1 MVATSDPD
9 HAPDMSEY
17 NVMLGIREEYFDAP
31 NLGRLISG
39 CLDNPGLCVTGRIK
53 ALPPGMWRWI
63 VIQPDCEDILKELIW
78 AFSDFARDHVV
89 CGDPKAR
96 YLAGNPW
103 YPSRP
108 ATESTAQ
115 QFPAFAQPS

>member
-31 NLGRLISG
+31 NLGRLI
-39 CLDNPGLCVTGRIK
+39 LDVWSNPGFVSPDESKQYHPGC
-53 ALPPGMWRWI
+53 ALDRHS
-63 VIQPDCEDILKELIW
+63 PDCEDILKELIW
-78 AFSDFARDHVV
+78 AFSDFARDHRGV
-89 CGDPKAR
+89 CDPEAR

-103 YPSRP
+103 YP
-108 ATESTAQ
+108 
-115 QFPAFAQPS
+115 